1 MAGQVNCPKCNSDT
15 WDNAEKVLTG
25 WRGPLYKCK
34 NKDCDWVAWP
44 PKSTP
49 KHDPATGEIR
59 SRSAGPGKPRTAPS
73 PDADARLVEIMSE
86 CIDTVLTTTHG
97 RLEDGACASI
107 INTLFIG
114 RSKLITNG

>member
-15 WDNAEKVLTG
+15 WDNAEKVATG

-49 KHDPATGEIR
+49 KHDPATGEIH
-59 SRSAGPGKPRTAPS
+59 SKSAGPGKPKAVIPHAHELLNTCWKECFDEIYEHTKGRID
-73 PDADARLVEIMSE
+73 DAAMMSG
-86 CIDTVLTTTHG
+86 VN
-97 RLEDGACASI
+97 S
-107 INTLFIG
+107 LFIA
-114 RSKLITNG
+114 RSRLITNG